1 MGPERSARANEDQVV
16 LHLGWSRAAAR
27 RLGALLAGSWAG
39 APAIAFSL
47 VLFLVT
53 LIRFPYFSP
62 NATVDEQLAYYQVA
76 RNFNEY
82 GFLNSML
89 LHDLSSSSR
98 PEHHPF
104 IYNHMP
110 PGPEIAVALLMR
122 LFGENFAAIRLV
134 FAGIFVLGILCFLR
148 VAGIVLGAAGLVGSG
163 FAMFFVDPH
172 ALMRTIDHPAYS
184 PFPLLAFLPLV
195 ALGRYYDRGGHLA
208 LGVGLA
214 AVFMASVYL
223 VYQQLLMVL
232 VSWIALS
239 LLGIVRVDR
248 RHLLMFIG
256 VTASGVLLHFAQS
269 LLLLGPSVFVKELQF
284 TLANRMF
291 AVPANDELRAFYQ
304 SIAVVHQGFHQLDL
318 GALLAT
324 LWRALH
330 VAGSLSV
337 TRTLIP
343 LVALALII
351 SLVRVAK
358 FDRLVGVLRIPRGD
372 STAMLRYFGAL
383 TVWAAATIVVPL
395 LMFPA
400 YSVSYQLSG
409 ANFFF
414 LAIVGT
420 AGMAYLAR
428 EIVAALRKLGR
439 PGAVAWRDWSQV
451 GLVCLG
457 VIFLAGTLQLAYR
470 VGKAYQRG
478 TVAAV
483 KQSTGT
489 AVAWQVAEVLPWL
502 KGQVVMT
509 NVFPTVVS
517 FFTREAALGGCE
529 TAAFPGRG
537 LANLLVNGDMQTW
550 SGAGGGPVGWGV
562 VGDGLTV
569 RQDLRNGHAGRA
581 SGVLGISGE
590 TAGQFRQRV
599 SLPRQPEQY
608 FVVATFWVKTTSP
621 RRVRLFL
628 KGREMKQRTKFSAFH
643 SGDGRWELLSVE
655 ASYPAYIIGPPVFD
669 VGIQVE
675 PGVAMIAAVSSAG
688 FYASSSDDGAHGS
701 EWAAQILRT
710 HRAADSAA
718 GETPPEPR
726 PDGVDPSKC
735 HAVWIR
741 GVSAATIP
749 KPTHYVLFRQ
759 LFTGFTLCREPQC
772 LDRLEQY
779 VASRYPKIFTNE
791 LCTVF
796 RLDESKRS
804 AETR

>member
-1 MGPERSARANEDQVV
+1 MASQPSWKANEDHVV
-16 LHLGWSRAAAR
+16 VHLGWSRAAAR
-27 RLGALLAGSWAG
+27 RLGLLLAGSWAG
-39 APAIAFSL
+39 APAIAFIL

-53 LIRFPYFSP
+53 LVRFPYFSP

-110 PGPEIAVALLMR
+110 PGPEIVVALLMR

-134 FAGIFVLGILCFLR
+134 FAGIFVLGVLCFLR
-148 VAGIVLGAAGLVGSG
+148 VAGIVLGAGGLVGSG

-172 ALMRTIDHPAYS
+172 ALMRIIDHPAYS

-195 ALGRYYDRGGHLA
+195 ALGWYYDRRGRLA
-208 LGVGLA
+208 LGLALA
-214 AVFMASVYL
+214 AVFVASVYL

-248 RHLLMFIG
+248 RHLLMFVG
-256 VTASGVLLHFAQS
+256 VTASGVLLHFVQS
-269 LLLLGPSVFVKELQF
+269 LLLLGPSIFVKELQF

-291 AVPANDELRAFYQ
+291 AVPASEDLRAFYQ
-304 SIAVVHQGFHQLDL
+304 SIAVVHQGFHQLDV

-337 TRTLIP
+337 TRTLIL

-351 SLVRVAK
+351 SLVRISK
-358 FDRLVGVLRIPRGD
+358 FDGPAGVLRIPRGD
-372 STAMLRYFGAL
+372 GTAMLRYFGAL
-383 TVWAAATIVVPL
+383 TVWAAAAIVVPL

-414 LAIVGT
+414 LAIVGM
-420 AGMAYLAR
+420 ACLAYLVR
-428 EIVAALRKLGR
+428 EIAGALRKLAR
-439 PGAVAWRDWSQV
+439 PGAVPWRDWRQV
-451 GLVCLG
+451 AMVCLW
-457 VIFLAGTLQLAYR
+457 IILLAGTLQLAYH

-478 TVAAV
+478 TLVAV
-483 KQSTGT
+483 KQSTGR
-489 AVAWQVAEVLPWL
+489 ALAWQVAEVLPSL

-529 TAAFPGRG
+529 SAAFPGRG
-537 LANLLVNGDMQTW
+537 VVNLLVNGDLQTW
-550 SGAGGGPVGWGV
+550 SDAEPDGWGV
-562 VGDGLTV
+562 VGNGLTV
-569 RQDLRNGHAGRA
+569 RQDLRNGHAGRT
-581 SGVLGISGE
+581 SGVLKIPGE

-608 FVVATFWVKTTSP
+608 LVVATVWVKTTSP

-643 SGDGRWELLSVE
+643 SGDGGWELLSIE
-655 ASYPAYIIGPPVFD
+655 ASYPTYIIGPPVFD

-675 PGVAMIAAVSSAG
+675 PGVAMSAAVSSAG
-688 FYASSSDDGAHGS
+688 FYASPSDGAHGS

-710 HRAADSAA
+710 HAAADSAP
-718 GETPPEPR
+718 GGTPHEARPE
-726 PDGVDPSKC
+726 GVDPSKC

-749 KPTHYVLFRQ
+749 RPTHYVLFRQ

-779 VASRYPKIFTNE
+779 VAARYPKIFSNE

-796 RLDESKRS
+796 SLDESTRPG
-804 AETR
+804 ETR